1 MMISSSKSK
10 NKSEPNSLENAKEAI
25 KAQMLKDKKLKSPAE
40 ELQEIRNQEKR
51 ELRELKML
59 SPQERRNI
67 LMKQGEYQM
76 DDIAFS
82 RFAQKNNDR
91 RFKFSY

>member
-1 MMISSSKSK
+1 MKSIAQK
-10 NKSEPNSLENAKEAI
+10 EQRARMSEEEKKALQLRKI
-25 KAQMLKDKKLKSPAE
+25 KALE
-40 ELQEIRNQEKR
+40 NQEKR